1 MGKIL
6 VVEDTVSIQMLVKL
20 LLTDLGHEVILA
32 NNGVEGYEKFQSKK
46 PDLVVTDVKM
56 PLMDGFQLCKK
67 IKENPETRLMP
78 VVIITALDDDESQ
91 IKGIEAGADDFL
103 TKPFNRNIFQAR
115 IRTSLKIADLNKK
128 LDDSW
133 SVLFSLAKAVEAK
146 DDLTG
151 KHTERVAI
159 LARKFGKAL
168 GMKESEVEQLYISGY
183 IHDIGKIGIPDNIL
197 SKPDKL
203 TPEEYEIIKTHPTIG
218 KDICAPLH
226 SMTDVAEVVYS
237 HHEKCDGSGYP
248 NGLTGKE
255 ITTMTKIVA
264 ICDIYD
270 SLMMKRP
277 YRDAMNIEQVKE
289 IFSKMKGN
297 HVDQELY
304 DFFWGKLMKK

>member
-1 MGKIL
+1 MSKIL
-6 VVEDTVSIQMLVKL
+6 VVEDTKSIQMLVKM
-20 LLTDLGHEVILA
+20 LLTDLGHDVILA
-32 NNGVEGYEKFQSKK
+32 DNGQEGFETFQSEK
-46 PDLVVTDVKM
+46 PDLVVSDVKM
-56 PLMDGFQLCKK
+56 PVMDGFELCKR
-67 IKENPETRLMP
+67 IKDNPETRLTP
-78 VVIITALDDDESQ
+78 VVIITALDDDKSQ

-115 IRTSLKIADLNKK
+115 IKTSLKISELNKK

-168 GMKESEVEQLYISGY
+168 GLTDIQIEQLYISGY
-183 IHDIGKIGIPDNIL
+183 IHDIGKIGIPDDIL

-203 TPEEYEIIKTHPTIG
+203 TVEEYEIIKKHPSIG

-248 NGLTGKE
+248 NGLSGKE
-255 ITTMTKIVA
+255 ITLLTKIVT

-270 SLMMKRP
+270 SLMMERP
-277 YRDAMNIEQVKE
+277 YRKAMKIEEVKE
-289 IFSKMKGN
+289 VFTTMKGN
-297 HVDQELY
+297 HVDNELY
-304 DFFWGKLMKK
+304 DFFWRKLMI